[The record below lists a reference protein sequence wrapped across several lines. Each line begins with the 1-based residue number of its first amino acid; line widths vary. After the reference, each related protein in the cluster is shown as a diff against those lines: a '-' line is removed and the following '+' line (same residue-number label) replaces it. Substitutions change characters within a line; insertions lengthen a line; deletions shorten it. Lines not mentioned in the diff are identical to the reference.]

1 MQDII
6 QKAAE
11 ALLMAFGMFWKTG
24 WSLVVGL
31 AISACC
37 RLWCRRSASVGRW
50 AVTA

>member
-24 WSLVVGL
+24 WSWCSVSSSRL
-31 AISACC
+31 C
-37 RLWCRRSASVGRW
+37 RLSSRRSACVRRW

>member
-24 WSLVVGL
+24 WSLVLGFF
-31 AISACC
+31 ISACK
-37 RLWCRRSASVGRW
+37 LSSQRSACVRRW